1 MDRTGWDRIRIEDLH
16 LRCIIG
22 IYPEERD
29 KKQDV
34 LLQITLHADLS
45 RACES
50 DDVNDTVDYKAL
62 KNSIVEHV
70 ESSAYLLIERL
81 ASSVAALCLAQPRV
95 ERVDVRVDKPGAL
108 RFARNVS
115 VELSRAHDSRGHASR
130 AGGA

>member
-1 MDRTGWDRIRIEDLH
+1 MDRIRIEDLH

-34 LLQITLHADLS
+34 MIQVTLHADL
-45 RACES
+45 RRPGRT

-70 ESSAYLLIERL
+70 ESSEFLLIERL
-81 ASSVAALCLAQPRV
+81 ADTIAALCLQDPRV
-95 ERVDVRVDKPGAL
+95 ERAEVRVDKPGAL

-115 VELSRAHDSRGHASR
+115 VEVSRGR
-130 AGGA
+130 NDAGAGA